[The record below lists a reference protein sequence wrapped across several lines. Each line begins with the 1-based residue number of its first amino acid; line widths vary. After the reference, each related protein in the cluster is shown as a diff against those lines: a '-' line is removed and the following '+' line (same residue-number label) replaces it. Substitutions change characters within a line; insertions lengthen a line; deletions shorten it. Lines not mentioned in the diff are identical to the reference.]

1 MKTETLKVE
10 PIVEEKVF
18 TVSEFL
24 DFLNELI
31 SPCYAIVQGEVGEKI
46 NSYPNYVFFN
56 ILDDQGSVLR
66 CFAWREVIESL
77 GVEIEPG
84 MEIRVLG
91 YPEIRKDR
99 GELKFQVQKIELLG
113 EGILKKQYEILKKKL
128 TALGYFNP
136 ERKKPVPRFCEKIG
150 LITSRVG
157 RGALKDFLTHI
168 GNFGFEIFFFEVKV
182 EGSFAVYEIKEAIE
196 WFNQNM
202 PDLDVLVLIRGGGD
216 WESLRPFN
224 TEEIVKAIV
233 SSKIPI
239 ISGIGHEDDETL
251 ADLASDLRASTP
263 THAAKILSENWKK
276 AKSDIFEIE
285 KNLNILFLQTFRGV
299 REKIISFQKS
309 FTQKIE
315 KEILEKQ
322 KRIKELITNLNLYL
336 ENYFQDFKV
345 LEKEFFQN
353 AFKIKNLIWRENLKI
368 EQFLKELVKN
378 QITWQRK
385 VKEKLRQEE
394 EKLSLSNPILKL
406 KQGYTITFDEAGRI
420 IKEPENLK
428 ISQEIKTKFY
438 KGQVISK
445 VKKIEKNG
453 RRKI

>member
-10 PIVEEKVF
+10 PIIEEKIF

-46 NSYPNYVFFN
+46 NKYPNYIFFN

-66 CFAWREVIESL
+66 CFAWKEVIESL
-77 GVEIEPG
+77 GIEIEPG

-99 GELKFQVQKIELLG
+99 GELKFHVQKIELLG

-128 TALGYFNP
+128 TALGYFDP
-136 ERKKPVPRFCEKIG
+136 ERKKPIPRFCEKIG
-150 LITSRVG
+150 LITSKVG

-168 GNFGFEIFFFEVKV
+168 GNFGFKIFFFEVKV

-196 WFNQNM
+196 WFNQNL

-224 TEEIVKAIV
+224 TEEIVKAIF

-239 ISGIGHEDDETL
+239 ICGIGHEDDETL
-251 ADLASDLRASTP
+251 ADLAADLRASTP
-263 THAAKILSENWKK
+263 THAAKILNENWKK

-285 KNLNILFLQTFRGV
+285 KNLNVLFLQIFKGV
-299 REKIISFQKS
+299 KEKIVSFQKD
-309 FTQKIE
+309 FTEKIE
-315 KEILEKQ
+315 REILTKQ
-322 KRIKELITNLNLYL
+322 ERIKELIEKFNLYF
-336 ENYFQDFKV
+336 ENYLQDFKI
-345 LEKEFFQN
+345 LEREFIQN
-353 AFKIKNLIWRENLKI
+353 SLKLKSLIWQENLKI
-368 EQFLKELVKN
+368 KQFLKDLVQN
-378 QITWQRK
+378 QINWQRK
-385 VKEKLRQEE
+385 MKEKLNQEK
-394 EKLSLSNPILKL
+394 EKLALSSPILKL
-406 KQGYTITFDEAGRI
+406 KQGYTITFDENGKI
-420 IKEPENLK
+420 IKDPGKLK
-428 ISQEIKTKFY
+428 ISQEIKTRFY

-445 VKKIEKNG
+445 DKKIQKDG
-453 RRKI
+453 RGKI

>member
-1 MKTETLKVE
+1 MKIETIKIE
-10 PIVEEKVF
+10 PTVEEKVF

-46 NSYPNYVFFN
+46 NSYPNYIFFN

-77 GVEIEPG
+77 GIEIEPG

-128 TALGYFNP
+128 TALGYFDS
-136 ERKKPVPRFCEKIG
+136 ERKKPIPRFCEKIG
-150 LITSRVG
+150 LITSKVG
-157 RGALKDFLTHI
+157 RGALKDFLANI
-168 GNFGFEIFFFEVKV
+168 GNFGFQIFFFEVKV

-196 WFNQNM
+196 WFNQNL

-239 ISGIGHEDDETL
+239 ICGIGHEDDETL

-263 THAAKILSENWKK
+263 THAAKILNESWKK
-276 AKSDIFEIE
+276 AKGDIFEIE
-285 KNLNILFLQTFRGV
+285 KNLNILFLQTFKGV
-299 REKIISFQKS
+299 KEKIDSFQKD
-309 FTQKIE
+309 FTEKIE
-315 KEILEKQ
+315 KEILTKQ
-322 KRIKELITNLNLYL
+322 KRIKELIENLNLHFT
-336 ENYFQDFKV
+336 NYFQEFKF
-345 LEKEFFQN
+345 LEKEFVQN
-353 AFKIKNLIWRENLKI
+353 FLKIKSLIWQENLKI
-368 EQFLKELVKN
+368 DRFLKELIKN
-378 QITWQRK
+378 QKIWEK
-385 VKEKLRQEE
+385 KIKEKLEQEK

-406 KQGYTITFDEAGRI
+406 KQGYSITFDEEGKI
-420 IKEPENLK
+420 IKNPEKLK
-428 ISQEIKTKFY
+428 ISQKIKTKFY

-445 VKKIEKNG
+445 VTEIEKNDT
-453 RRKI
+453 RKI